1 MIKAFIHNRF
11 QSAMILSLCLLWTM
25 LPMTW
30 AAASP
35 GSGALLR
42 GIRISSSPLTL
53 TLDMSK
59 KVPVKVIQIE
69 GKEVLLALRNI
80 TPSKDFRIQGKEAS
94 GIRDIRF
101 QSLEGNVL
109 AIVVS
114 GETQFAVKGHS
125 FDASGSLLS
134 VNLGSVK
141 APAPRPSAIAKAV
154 KPSTKKETIQSEHA
168 ENITKVSSNL
178 PEVQVTGESGQS
190 FPIKPEKKPGKSAP
204 PAPVLTKT
212 VNKMAPPMYAP
223 RAQPP
228 GEFQGSLED
237 MCGLISK
244 GTCMEP
250 AIKDALALL
259 KKHAYQKAAVI
270 LDNYLLNEHA
280 KCNGP
285 ARFLRALAH
294 YRGKEVL
301 DDATKLNIVNLFQDA
316 VLTDPASPLN
326 PFGFAGMGM
335 LHLDLENPYASLG
348 YLNMVKQQYPDY
360 PGMPEVTYHL
370 ARIYETQGFLDK
382 AMRYYKEVFQAPVQN
397 AYLTEAGFGYAK
409 TLFENKQFFDS
420 LSIFNYLAKRSPK
433 QAYQS
438 PEFLMY
444 TGNANFELGYSKPA
458 RDNYIRGINI
468 FPDIA
473 KKDIL
478 LSKVGDT
485 YAMED
490 NREKAIKFYELVRTG
505 FPESSGYITASMG
518 LARYLPSDSERV
530 KIYEMIKE
538 KFPKNTYA
546 RIAMMR
552 LAEMYQK
559 NGEYDK
565 CIKEIENLLST
576 HPKGLR
582 YEAVKLMQKAYEA
595 LFRSQLREGNYTGV
609 LKRYEQEHVK
619 IDKMDSKK
627 AALSV
632 GEAYLQAKLY
642 EQAFNHL
649 INGYKRYKRNQ
660 RPPELLFGLGVAMD
674 ETRRDDDALKLFA
687 GFVKQFPAH
696 KDQVKALIRMAKIY
710 EQQDKLTL
718 ATARLK
724 KAFSISR
731 DEIEKADI
739 LFLQAQV
746 YEKSNELSKAAR
758 YRRQGIQHIASAP
771 GTHYPLLT
779 QAYKDLGA
787 VQIKAKNYTHA
798 AEAYARALDFSQ
810 EGNGK
815 ANIGFLLGDA
825 YQKGNIVA
833 KAREAFTQVAQNYD
847 SVWARLAKQRLETLE
862 LAQAL
867 TNS

>member
-1 MIKAFIHNRF
+1 MIRAFLHNRF
-11 QSAMILSLCLLWTM
+11 QVPIIFSLSVFWAMVWASSA
-25 LPMTW
+25 P
-30 AAASP
+30 AAE
-35 GSGALLR
+35 ALLR
-42 GIRISSSPLTL
+42 GIRISSSPLAL
-53 TLDMSK
+53 TLDMSR

-69 GKEVLLALRNI
+69 GKEVLLALKNV
-80 TPSKDFRIQGKEAS
+80 TPSKDFRIQGKRDS

-101 QSLEGNVL
+101 QSLDGDVL

-114 GETQFAVKGHS
+114 GKLPFSVKGHS
-125 FDASGSLLS
+125 FDASGSHLS

-141 APAPRPSAIAKAV
+141 PPKARQPAIAEAEKTT
-154 KPSTKKETIQSEHA
+154 KEPSTASVEPFNSPTISKSQIKKQPPKSSPVITET
-168 ENITKVSSNL
+168 
-178 PEVQVTGESGQS
+178 
-190 FPIKPEKKPGKSAP
+190 KPADSQPSV
-204 PAPVLTKT
+204 PVLASP
-212 VNKMAPPMYAP
+212 VNKMTAPVYTPHP
-223 RAQPP
+223 QPP

-237 MCGLISK
+237 MCAVISK

-250 AIKDALALL
+250 ALKDALALL
-259 KKHAYQKAAVI
+259 KNHAYQKAAAV
-270 LDNYLLNEHA
+270 LDKYLLNEHA

-294 YRGKEVL
+294 YRGKAIL
-301 DDATKLNIVNLFQDA
+301 DDATKLKMVNLFQEA
-316 VLTDPASPLN
+316 VLIDPESPLN

-348 YLNMVKQQYPDY
+348 YLNLVKHQYPDY
-360 PGMPEVTYHL
+360 PGMPEVTYYL

-382 AMRYYKEVFQAPVQN
+382 AMLYYKEVFQAPVSN

-409 TLFENKQFFDS
+409 TLFENKQFFDA

-433 QAYQS
+433 QAYES

-444 TGNANFELGYSKPA
+444 MGNANFELGYSESA
-458 RDNYIRGINI
+458 RQDYIRGINI

-490 NREKAIKFYELVRTG
+490 NKAKAIKFYELVRTS

-518 LARYLPSDSERV
+518 MARYLPSDAERV
-530 KIYEMIKE
+530 KIYEMIKSR
-538 KFPKNTYA
+538 FPKNTYA

-565 CIKEIENLLST
+565 CIKEIEDLLST

-595 LFRSQLREGNYTGV
+595 LFKSQLQEGNYTGV
-609 LKRYEQEHVK
+609 LKRYEQDQVK
-619 IDKMDSKK
+619 VDKMDSKR
-627 AALSV
+627 AELSV
-632 GEAYLQAKLY
+632 GTAYLKAKLY

-660 RPPELLFGLGVAMD
+660 RPAELLFGLGVAMD
-674 ETRRDDDALKLFA
+674 ETQRDDDALKLFA
-687 GFVKQFPAH
+687 GFVKQFPTH
-696 KDQVKALIRMAKIY
+696 KSRVKALVRMGKIY
-710 EQQDKLTL
+710 EEKNKLTL

-731 DEIEKADI
+731 DDLEKADI

-746 YEKSNELSKAAR
+746 YEKGNELSKAAK
-758 YRRQGIQHIASAP
+758 YRRRGIDHIAAAP
-771 GTHYPLLT
+771 GTHYPLLAK
-779 QAYKDLGA
+779 AYKDLGA
-787 VQIKAKNYTHA
+787 VQIKAKDYTHA
-798 AEAYARALDFSQ
+798 AQSYARALDFSQ
-810 EGNGK
+810 EGDGK

-833 KAREAFTQVAQNYD
+833 KAREAFTKVAQNYD